1 MTQRLEPGQR
11 VRLNPMMGVH
21 DKITGREVVEGVVDS
36 VNGGDVIVSVE
47 VSGKVQCHRY
57 PEEMTIQPPTPTKP
71 IPLAAA
77 KRIADD
83 YGYHQVVI
91 MARVT
96 GEVEGSDEHI
106 TTYGINVQHCRVAA
120 MMGDK
125 LKEVAQWPGVDA
137 TTQKI
142 ADLEAVIAAQADEI
156 NNLKIEILERVERDA
171 DYRGDAW
178 ERDIKS

>member
-21 DKITGREVVEGVVDS
+21 DSITGREVLEGVVDG
-36 VNGGDVIVSVE
+36 VDGGDVVVTVE

-57 PEEMTIQPPTPTKP
+57 PEEMTIMPPSKVKP

-77 KRIADD
+77 KKIADD

-91 MARVT
+91 MARHT
-96 GEVEGSDEHI
+96 GTEPGAEEHI
-106 TTYGINVQHCRVAA
+106 TTYGVNVQHCRIAA
-120 MMGDK
+120 IMGDK
-125 LKEVAQWPGVDA
+125 LKEIAQWPGVDE

-142 ADLEAVIAAQADEI
+142 ADLEAKVAEQAAEI
-156 NNLKIEILERVERDA
+156 ESMRHAKFLRDNPA
-171 DYRGDAW
+171 
-178 ERDIKS
+178 

>member
-1 MTQRLEPGQR
+1 MTQRLEAGQR
-11 VRLNPMMGVH
+11 VRLNPMMGVF
-21 DKITGREVVEGVVDS
+21 DPITGREVVDGVVDGID
-36 VNGGDVIVSVE
+36 GGDVIVTVE
-47 VSGKVQCHRY
+47 LSGKVQCHRY
-57 PEEMTIQPPTPTKP
+57 PEEMTVQPPTPVKP

-77 KRIADD
+77 QRIAQD

-96 GEVEGSDEHI
+96 GDVEGSDEHI

-125 LKEVAQWPGVDA
+125 LKQVAQWPGVDA
-137 TTQKI
+137 TTKKI

-156 NNLKIEILERVERDA
+156 NNLKIEALEREEA
-171 DYRGDAW
+171 DHHAAW
-178 ERDIKS
+178 ERSQPR

>member
-1 MTQRLEPGQR
+1 MTQRLEAGQR
-11 VRLNPMMGVH
+11 VRLNPMMGVF
-21 DKITGREVVEGVVDS
+21 DPITGREVVDGVVDG
-36 VNGGDVIVSVE
+36 VDGGDVIVTVE
-47 VSGKVQCHRY
+47 LSGKVQCHRY
-57 PEEMTIQPPTPTKP
+57 PEEMTIQPPTPMKP

-77 KRIADD
+77 QRIAKD

-96 GEVEGSDEHI
+96 GDVEGSDEHI

-125 LKEVAQWPGVDA
+125 LKQVAQWSGVDA

-142 ADLEAVIAAQADEI
+142 ADLEAQVKAQIAEM
-156 NNLKIEILERVERDA
+156 NNLKIELLERDEDA
-171 DYRGDAW
+171 RYA
-178 ERDIKS
+178 